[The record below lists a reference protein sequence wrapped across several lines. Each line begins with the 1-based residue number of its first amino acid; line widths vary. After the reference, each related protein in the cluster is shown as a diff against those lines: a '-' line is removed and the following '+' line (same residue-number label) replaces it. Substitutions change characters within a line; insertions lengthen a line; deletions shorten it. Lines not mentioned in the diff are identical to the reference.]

1 MSAGALKDFQR
12 RVAAAVMAPLT
23 RRETMSR
30 RRRDGLDPQAEA
42 AGLVTPNDRLSAFE
56 RLEIYNRQY
65 WFRVLSSLADDFPGL
80 RAVLGRARFGRMTR
94 AYLVQC
100 PSTSFTLRNLG
111 ARLESWLRDHP
122 AWAQPRAALALDM
135 VRLEWAHIEAYDLTD
150 RPAQP
155 AALAAV
161 GEDTRLALQPHVR
174 LVAARYPVDELLLAV
189 RREERAGALAE
200 DRGAVLRLGHL
211 ARRMAALP
219 PRPVYLAVHRHDLSV
234 YYKRLDPEAYRI
246 LAAIQSGATL
256 GAALEAGFADSPMAE
271 ADRPAYLHQAFQ
283 EWARF
288 GWFTRPS
295 HDQRGCDA

>member
-1 MSAGALKDFQR
+1 MSGGALKDFQR

-30 RRRDGLDPQAEA
+30 RRRDGLDPEAEA
-42 AGLVTPNDRLSAFE
+42 AGLVKPNDRLSAFE

-80 RAVLGRARFGRMTR
+80 RAVLGGARFNRMMR
-94 AYLVQC
+94 AYLAQC
-100 PSTSFTLRNLG
+100 PSTTFTMRNLG
-111 ARLESWLRDHP
+111 ARLESWLLDHP
-122 AWAQPRAALALDM
+122 AWAQPRTALALDV

-174 LVAARYPVDELLLAV
+174 LVAACYPVDDLLLAV
-189 RREERAGALAE
+189 RREERADPPAD
-200 DRGAVLRLGHL
+200 DRGTAIRLGRL
-211 ARRMAALP
+211 ASRIAALP
-219 PRPVYLAVHRHDLSV
+219 PRPVHLAVHRHDLSV

-246 LAAIQSGATL
+246 LAAIRSGAPL
-256 GAALEAGFADSPMAE
+256 GAALEAGFAGSAMPE
-271 ADRPAYLHQAFQ
+271 ADRPAFLHQAFH

-295 HDQRGCDA
+295 QGQRGCDA